1 MRPVLNFDP
10 INDQLLVGAYPQTPE
25 AIRFLRD
32 DEGVTGVLNLQ
43 SDKDLYRRG
52 IHWQAMWRL
61 YTRLGMEVLRVPIVD
76 MDPRDFEENLAEAVR
91 QLTHLCDRHP
101 RVYVHCNV
109 GINRSPTAILAYLVS
124 QGLSVEEAESLLRS
138 KRQVIPY
145 TDVVERWVKNRAQD

>member
-1 MRPVLNFDP
+1 MIPVLNFDS

-25 AIRFLRD
+25 AIRFLREE
-32 DEGVTGVLNLQ
+32 EGVTGVLNLQ

-52 IHWQAMWRL
+52 IHWQAMGRL
-61 YTRLGMEVLRVPIVD
+61 YTSLEMEVLRVPIID
-76 MDPRDFEENLAEAVR
+76 MDPGDFEKNLGEAVR
-91 QLTHLCDRHP
+91 QLTYLCDRHP

-124 QGLSVEEAESLLRS
+124 QGMGVEEAESTLRS

-145 TDVVERWVKNRAQD
+145 TDVVERWAMNRAQR